1 LNKSGENTDT
11 QQAPSV
17 AVEDLFH
24 KATDYVETRVELAR
38 LKAVEKSADTASSIY
53 AGLVVFFIAFLFITL
68 LNIGLALLIGE
79 WLDETYIGF
88 FILAGIY
95 ALAGL
100 VFYFNRNSWLKT
112 PVNNKIIKKILG
124 K

>member
-1 LNKSGENTDT
+1 MNKSGENTDT